1 MKGNQHNLEKDRT
14 FRVIDTGGL
23 TAAEN
28 MALDSIILELRE
40 ENLVPNTIR
49 FLSFQPHSALV
60 GQFQS
65 VEKEIR
71 AGFCKDNGIEINRR
85 VTGGGALYWDTKD
98 VGWEIFASK
107 NGVFKNGRIE
117 DFYKIFCSAAS
128 NGINR
133 FGVKSKFRPRN
144 DIELNGRKI
153 SGSGG
158 TSIKDAFMF
167 QGTLLV
173 DLNIDMML
181 RALRIPVEKLK
192 YKEINSLKERI
203 TWLSRELGYCPS
215 RKEIISKLLAGI
227 TEALELEF
235 FWSGLTELENKRLSE
250 KLPYFKSPSHIN
262 RIRDKKS
269 QYFLTSFSKS
279 RKKTIKCSA
288 DIDIKRKI
296 IRSVYFSGDFFLY
309 PERFLNDLES
319 NLKNIPADK
328 EIFKKKLRQFF
339 REYPVKIE
347 GIKEADITK
356 AVDTCIDKIIFKKYG
371 IPLKYFNDIF
381 LVNSSF
387 SSKNKIEA
395 FLLPY
400 CAKMPGCKF
409 RKKDG
414 CSICEKC
421 STGDAVKIAGKY
433 NIKTLTVVSYE
444 NLRDTLNVLKKR
456 GVKYFGGSCC
466 EAFYIK
472 HKEDFERIG
481 LEGILINIE
490 NKTCYDL
497 GRESEAH
504 EGSFEGFTDL
514 KLDLLEKLF
523 KILT

>member
-1 MKGNQHNLEKDRT
+1 LENDGT
-14 FRVIDTGGL
+14 FRVIDTGEL

-40 ENLVPNTIR
+40 ENLVPDTIR
-49 FLSFQPHSALV
+49 FLSFNPHSALV

-71 AGFCKDNGIEINRR
+71 TSFCRDNSIDINRR

-107 NGVFKNGRIE
+107 NGVFKTGSIE
-117 DFYKIFCSAAS
+117 NFYKIFCSAAS

-133 FGVKSKFRPRN
+133 FGIKSKFRPRN
-144 DIELNGRKI
+144 DIEVNGRKI

-173 DLNIDMML
+173 DLNIDIML

-192 YKEINSLKERI
+192 YKEINSLKDRV

-215 RKEIISKLLAGI
+215 REEIISKLLDGI
-227 TEALELEF
+227 TEALEIEFYPGELTDLE
-235 FWSGLTELENKRLSE
+235 KKKLSE
-250 KLPYFKSPSHIN
+250 KLQYFKSPSHIN
-262 RIRDKKS
+262 RIKDKKS

-279 RKKTIKCSA
+279 RKKTIKCSTN
-288 DIDIKRKI
+288 IDIKRKI

-309 PERFLNDLES
+309 PERVLNDLES
-319 NLKNIPADK
+319 KLKNIPADK
-328 EIFKKKLRQFF
+328 EVFKKKIHEFF
-339 REYPVKIE
+339 KDYPVKIE
-347 GIKEADITK
+347 GIKETDLTK
-356 AVDTCIDKIIFKKYG
+356 AVDICIDKIIFKKYG

-387 SSKNKIEA
+387 SSKNKIEV

-400 CAKMPGCKF
+400 CAKMPGCRF
-409 RKKDG
+409 RKKNG
-414 CSICEKC
+414 CSLCEKC
-421 STGDAVKIAGKY
+421 STGDAVEMAERYK
-433 NIKTLTVVSYE
+433 IKTLTIVSYE
-444 NLRDTLNVLKKR
+444 NLKNTLNELKKS
-456 GVKYFGGSCC
+456 GVRYFGGSCC
-466 EAFYIK
+466 EPFYIK

-514 KLDLLEKLF
+514 KLDLLERLF

>member
-1 MKGNQHNLEKDRT
+1 MKENKYNLEKDSV
-14 FRVIDTGGL
+14 FRVVDTGGL

-28 MALDSIILELRE
+28 MALDSIMLELRE

-49 FLSFQPHSALV
+49 FLSFNPHSALV

-71 AGFCKDNGIEINRR
+71 ASYCRDNGIEINRR

-98 VGWEIFASK
+98 VGWEIFALK
-107 NGVFKNGRIE
+107 NGVFKHDRIE
-117 DFYKIFCSAAS
+117 DFYKIFCNAAS
-128 NGINR
+128 SGINR
-133 FGVKSKFRPRN
+133 FGLKSKFRPRN
-144 DIELNGRKI
+144 DIEVSGRKI

-173 DLNIDMML
+173 DLNIEVML
-181 RALRIPVEKLK
+181 RALRIPVEKLR
-192 YKEINSLKERI
+192 YKEVSSLKERV

-215 RKEIISKLLAGI
+215 REEIISKLLEGI
-227 TEALELEF
+227 TEELEIRF
-235 FWSGLTELENKRLSE
+235 YWGELSEPEKKKLSE
-250 KLPYFKSPSHIN
+250 KLPYFKSPSHVN
-262 RIRDKKS
+262 RIKDKKS

-279 RKKTIKCSA
+279 RKKTIKCSTN
-288 DIDIKRKI
+288 IDIKRKI

-319 NLKNIPADK
+319 KLKNIPADK
-328 EIFKKKLRQFF
+328 ETFKKKIHDFF
-339 REYPVKIE
+339 KEYPVKIE
-347 GIKEADITK
+347 GIKEEDLTK
-356 AVDTCIDKIIFKKYG
+356 ALDTCVEKIIFKKYG

-387 SSKNKIEA
+387 SPKNKIEV

-400 CAKMPGCKF
+400 CAKLPECRF

-414 CSICEKC
+414 CSLCEKC
-421 STGDAVKIAGKY
+421 STGDAVKIARKY
-433 NIKTLTVVSYE
+433 KIRTLTVVSYE
-444 NLRDTLNVLKKR
+444 NLRNTLIELKKD
-456 GVKYFGGSCC
+456 GAKYFGGSCC

-514 KLDLLEKLF
+514 KTGLLERLF